1 MSALAPVAVL
11 GAGSWGTVLAEL
23 LAEGGAEVRL
33 WARREEFA
41 RSLQACREN
50 ERYVPGLMLPDQV
63 RVTSD
68 LASALAGVQLVV
80 VAVPAA
86 GVPELARR
94 LATAGLTAPV
104 LSATKGFEPETLAT
118 MTDVLARELGEGV
131 PLAAL
136 SGPNLSKEIAA
147 GQPAAAVV
155 ASADEALARAVQAA
169 FPALRLRVYRSHDVL
184 GLELAGAL
192 KNVLALAAG
201 MLAELGFGANSQAAL
216 LTRGLAEITRLGV
229 AMGGDPRTFQGLAGM
244 GDVLATCSSPLSRNF
259 RGGRMA
265 ARGLGPDQIRAAI
278 GQAVEGLATARLAD
292 ELARRHGVE
301 MPLAEEVARDLD
313 EGQPARE
320 AVEDLM
326 TRPPKS
332 ERDESARAEA

>member
-23 LAEGGAEVRL
+23 LAEGGADVRL
-33 WARREEFA
+33 WARREEAA

-50 ERYVPGLMLPDQV
+50 ERYVPGLMLPDRV
-63 RVTSD
+63 RVT
-68 LASALAGVQLVV
+68 ASLEEALDQAALIVI
-80 VAVPAA
+80 AVPAA
-86 GVPELARR
+86 GVPD
-94 LATAGLTAPV
+94 LATQLAALSVSAPV
-104 LSATKGFEPETLAT
+104 LSATKGFEPGTLAT
-118 MTDVLARELGEGV
+118 MTDVLARELGAAV

-136 SGPNLSKEIAA
+136 SGPNLSREIAA

-155 ASADEALARAVQAA
+155 ASADEDLARSVQAG
-169 FPALRLRVYRSHDVL
+169 FPPLRLRVYRSHDVL

-201 MLAELGFGANSQAAL
+201 MLAELGFGANSQATL

-229 AMGGDPRTFQGLAGM
+229 AMGADIRTFQGLAGM

-265 ARGLGPDQIRAAI
+265 ARGLGPDEIRAAI
-278 GQAVEGLATARLAD
+278 GQAVEGLATARVAG

-301 MPLAEEVARDLD
+301 MPLAEEVARVLD
-313 EGQPARE
+313 DGKPAKD
-320 AVEDLM
+320 AVQDLM
-326 TRPPKS
+326 TRPP
-332 ERDESARAEA
+332 RAEPEDEV